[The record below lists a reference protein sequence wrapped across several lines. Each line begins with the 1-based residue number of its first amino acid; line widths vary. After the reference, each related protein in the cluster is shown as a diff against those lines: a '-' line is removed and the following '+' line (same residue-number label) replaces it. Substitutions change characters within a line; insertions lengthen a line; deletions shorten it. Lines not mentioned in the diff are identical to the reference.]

1 MGALGFLSRAASEI
15 TTWRE
20 KPEPLQQTLSIEE
33 NNFMPSK
40 LLASHLWKILGL
52 AAGSALLTTGSAFG
66 YSLSIKNDLPV
77 RVAAEPSDADATTT
91 DPLDPTAEDDS
102 ANPDDDSKTAT
113 EPRFTCELDNGKS
126 TVMYHPQSQPNQ
138 SYPWAI
144 PSDLGGGWS
153 SERRCGEISRRLESY
168 RPDGLEEL
176 RTGVENGYSVICV
189 TTEKNPDCRIVLTV
203 PPGEDPKLT
212 RDRVFQNLTVADS
225 GQSTQGVNTFVDGNT
240 GRIIER
246 VLGVDSPRN
255 RRNSQSDS
263 IYLRPF
269 LDRADGG
276 TGTRLRGG
284 LRSQPGPR
292 LNPDNFRN

>member
-1 MGALGFLSRAASEI
+1 
-15 TTWRE
+15 
-20 KPEPLQQTLSIEE
+20 
-33 NNFMPSK
+33 MPSK
-40 LLASHLWKILGL
+40 LLASNLCKILGL
-52 AAGSALLTTGSAFG
+52 AAASAILTTSSAFG
-66 YSLSIKNDLPV
+66 YSPSIKNDLPLQ
-77 RVAAEPSDADATTT
+77 VAAEPSDADATPT
-91 DPLDPTAEDDS
+91 DPTDPTAEDNS
-102 ANPDDDSKTAT
+102 PNPDNDSKTAS
-113 EPRFTCELDNGKS
+113 EPRFTCELDNGKP
-126 TVMYHPQSQPNQ
+126 TVMYHPQSQPTQ

-144 PSDLGGGWS
+144 PSNLGGGWS

-240 GRIIER
+240 GRIIEK

-255 RRNSQSDS
+255 TRNSQRRDS

-276 TGTRLRGG
+276 TGARLRGG
-284 LRSQPGPR
+284 LRNQPGPR